1 MRHTVF
7 VTDTRTW
14 TGVPASAFD
23 CLRSISKASYGSV
36 FEPSDSN
43 TGTVT
48 TTTPMGRVVLMFTF
62 DPQSKE
68 LTYAVQEKPPMV
80 PDFMIWDGMARILQ
94 RCQSMGDQ

>member
-1 MRHTVF
+1 VA
-7 VTDTRTW
+7 DSRTW
-14 TGVPASAFD
+14 TGVTASTFD
-23 CLRSISKASYGSV
+23 CLRSISKATYGTV

-48 TTTPMGRVVLMFTF
+48 TTTPMGRVVLTFTF
-62 DPQSKE
+62 DLQSKE

-94 RCQSMGDQ
+94 RCQDTDDQ